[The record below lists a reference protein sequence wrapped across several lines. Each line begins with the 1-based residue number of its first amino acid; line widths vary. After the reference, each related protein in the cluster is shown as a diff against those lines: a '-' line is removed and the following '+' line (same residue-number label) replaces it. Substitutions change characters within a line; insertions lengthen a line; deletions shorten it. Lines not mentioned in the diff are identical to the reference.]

1 MSSIELQN
9 YEIERKLIISVVVGE
24 YTIVKDLS
32 TRLYRGRVGS
42 LVITKEGVEVGAN
55 KKNNFL

>member
-9 YEIERKLIISVVVGE
+9 YEIERKLISVVVGE

-42 LVITKEGVEVGAN
+42 LVITKEGVGVGAN
-55 KKNNFL
+55 KKNNSL